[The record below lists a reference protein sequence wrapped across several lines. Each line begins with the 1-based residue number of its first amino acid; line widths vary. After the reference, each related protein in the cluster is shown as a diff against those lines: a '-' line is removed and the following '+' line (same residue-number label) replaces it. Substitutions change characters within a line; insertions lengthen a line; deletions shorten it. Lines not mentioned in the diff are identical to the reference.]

1 MIFAYNEDG
10 TLEVVADVT
19 EARGRFESSDVESGA
34 VRLFDSSGKPLQPVF
49 PNRTEKK
56 FLGMRVSSDP
66 GPYELA
72 AATDDDERLDQALGP
87 TVVLM
92 PNRWF
97 PNLDAVHAHLIQA
110 RGSAAR

>member
-10 TLEVVADVT
+10 TLEVVADVS
-19 EARGRFESSDVESGA
+19 EAHGRFESSDVESGA
-34 VRLFDSSGKPLQPVF
+34 VRLFDSSGKPLQARF
-49 PNRTEKK
+49 PTRTEKR

-66 GPYELA
+66 GPYELTP
-72 AATDDDERLDQALGP
+72 ATYLDETLDEALGP

-97 PNLDAVHAHLIQA
+97 PSLDAVHAHLAQA
-110 RGSAAR
+110 R

>member
-34 VRLFDSSGKPLQPVF
+34 VRLFDSRGKPLQPHF

-56 FLGMRVSSDP
+56 FLGMRMSSDP

-72 AATDDDERLDQALGP
+72 PATGDGEMLEQALGP

-97 PNLDAVHAHLIQA
+97 PSLDAVHAHFA
-110 RGSAAR
+110 RTR

>member
-10 TLEVVADVT
+10 TLEVVADVA

-34 VRLFDSSGKPLQPVF
+34 VRLFDSTGKPLEAHF
-49 PNRTEKK
+49 PKRTEKR
-56 FLGMRVSSDP
+56 FFGLRVSSDP

-72 AATDDDERLDQALGP
+72 PATDDGETLDQALGP

-97 PNLDAVHAHLIQA
+97 PDLDAVHAHLTQA
-110 RGSAAR
+110 R

>member
-10 TLEVVADVT
+10 TLEVVADLA
-19 EARGRFESSDVESGA
+19 EARRQFESGDVESGA
-34 VRLFDSSGKPLQPVF
+34 VRLFDEAGKPLTPYF

-56 FLGMRVSSDP
+56 ILGLRVSSDP

-72 AATDDDERLDQALGP
+72 PATDDEALEQALGP

-97 PNLDAVHAHLIQA
+97 PNLDAVHAHLAQP
-110 RGSAAR
+110 R

>member
-34 VRLFDSSGKPLQPVF
+34 VRLFDSSGKPLQAQF
-49 PNRTEKK
+49 PNRTERK
-56 FLGMRVSSDP
+56 FLGLRVSSDP
-66 GPYELA
+66 GPFELA
-72 AATDDDERLDQALGP
+72 PASHGDEMLGQALGP

-97 PNLDAVHAHLIQA
+97 PNLDAVHAHLTQA
-110 RGSAAR
+110 G